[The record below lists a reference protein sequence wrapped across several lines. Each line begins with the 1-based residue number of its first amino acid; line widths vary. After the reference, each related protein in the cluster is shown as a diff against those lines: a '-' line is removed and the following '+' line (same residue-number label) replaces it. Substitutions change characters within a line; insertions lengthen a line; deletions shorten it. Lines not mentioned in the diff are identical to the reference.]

1 MSAADDRENAIIK
14 EARELRD
21 FYRGHGLKTIVRLF
35 AEDYDFLKKRK
46 SIKPHL
52 PVGEE
57 IGGLDS
63 VEILRGPAKKKA
75 RKRKPKESL
84 F

>member
-1 MSAADDRENAIIK
+1 MSAADDREAAIIQ

-21 FYRGHGLKTIVRLF
+21 FYKSQGLNTIVRLF

-46 SIKPHL
+46 AIQPAM

-63 VEILRGPAKKKA
+63 VQIIRGQRKKKA
-75 RKRKPKESL
+75 RKRRPKESL